1 MLGRVI
7 SHYRVVEK
15 LGEGGMGMVYLAQ
28 DLTLGRSVALKFLS
42 LSLGIN
48 DSYRQRFMHEARAA
62 STLDH
67 VNICT
72 IFEIGETEEGLLF
85 ISMAYCEGETLK
97 EKMNRGPLPLGE
109 AVDVC
114 VQVAQGLDHA
124 HGHGI
129 VHRDIKPSNLIIT
142 NHGIVKI
149 VDFGLAK
156 LSGQPGLTKPGMIV
170 GTPAYLSPEQSRGE
184 EVDHRSD
191 IWSLGV
197 LLYEMVVGRLPF
209 YGPYEAA
216 TLHSI
221 LTESLPPIT
230 RDIPPG
236 LKSVIE
242 GALRKEQDF
251 RYQSASQ
258 MATDLQATRSQ
269 IKAEPSPFQFLPG
282 AHIAANRVSVSG
294 LTPTIAVLPF
304 INMTSDQEN
313 EYFSD
318 GLTEELINAL
328 SHLPNLRVVSR
339 TSSFQFKGRPDNVK
353 RIGEQLNVASVLEG
367 SVRKV
372 GNRVRISAQL
382 VNVSDGFHIW
392 SERFDREMKD
402 IFEVQDEIARTIADK
417 LKVRLTPSKDL
428 ALIKRQT
435 ENLEAFN
442 LYLKGRYY
450 WNKRNSE
457 AFAKAFEY
465 FQKAIEEDP
474 DYAPPYT
481 GLTDYYVALAG
492 FGLVPPVTHA
502 WPQAKA
508 AALRALDLDPTLAEG
523 HAALAA
529 VQMFCEW
536 NRPEAEQSFIRAI
549 ELNASL
555 TWARVMYALCLTQTG
570 QVEKAKRQATLAMEI
585 DPFSIPTNTGYAAIF
600 YYAREYDQ
608 AIKLFTNLLEF
619 DEQNM
624 EACALLGL
632 SYQERGIYE
641 KAIETHQMGLARSGN
656 NPLLLGALGGVYG
669 KAGMSDLALGVERQ
683 LSDLSKRRH
692 IPPTAWVFLAAGRG
706 DIDGAF
712 MWLEKAAE
720 DREPLLCYLAV
731 APWYDPLRSDPRYH
745 AMLEKVGLAGRDRSS
760 AETAMIPKHNQ
771 G

>member
-67 VNICT
+67 FNICT

-124 HGHGI
+124 HSHGI

-142 NHGIVKI
+142 NQGIVKI

-282 AHIAANRVSVSG
+282 SDQNRTRSFSVRDDPSVSG
-294 LTPTIAVLPF
+294 WQRT
-304 INMTSDQEN
+304 
-313 EYFSD
+313 
-318 GLTEELINAL
+318 
-328 SHLPNLRVVSR
+328 SR
-339 TSSFQFKGRPDNVK
+339 TAPFCGSRPPSRCFHSS
-353 RIGEQLNVASVLEG
+353 I
-367 SVRKV
+367 
-372 GNRVRISAQL
+372 
-382 VNVSDGFHIW
+382 
-392 SERFDREMKD
+392 
-402 IFEVQDEIARTIADK
+402 
-417 LKVRLTPSKDL
+417 
-428 ALIKRQT
+428 
-435 ENLEAFN
+435 
-442 LYLKGRYY
+442 
-450 WNKRNSE
+450 
-457 AFAKAFEY
+457 
-465 FQKAIEEDP
+465 
-474 DYAPPYT
+474 
-481 GLTDYYVALAG
+481 
-492 FGLVPPVTHA
+492 
-502 WPQAKA
+502 
-508 AALRALDLDPTLAEG
+508 
-523 HAALAA
+523 
-529 VQMFCEW
+529 
-536 NRPEAEQSFIRAI
+536 
-549 ELNASL
+549 
-555 TWARVMYALCLTQTG
+555 
-570 QVEKAKRQATLAMEI
+570 
-585 DPFSIPTNTGYAAIF
+585 
-600 YYAREYDQ
+600 
-608 AIKLFTNLLEF
+608 
-619 DEQNM
+619 
-624 EACALLGL
+624 
-632 SYQERGIYE
+632 
-641 KAIETHQMGLARSGN
+641 
-656 NPLLLGALGGVYG
+656 
-669 KAGMSDLALGVERQ
+669 
-683 LSDLSKRRH
+683 
-692 IPPTAWVFLAAGRG
+692 
-706 DIDGAF
+706 
-712 MWLEKAAE
+712 
-720 DREPLLCYLAV
+720 
-731 APWYDPLRSDPRYH
+731 
-745 AMLEKVGLAGRDRSS
+745 
-760 AETAMIPKHNQ
+760 
-771 G
+771 